1 MISKSDLILI
11 LTELSENG
19 IDTSKQ
25 ISKVLISRD
34 IPLDVVKFINDNRE
48 LEVNKFY
55 NHLRKSYNTGKSK
68 LYINIMKE
76 IDDVTEVLTTLS
88 SLNLQILLF
97 SKKVDDKQI
106 FFNHCRS
113 LEINKVLTLYFQNYD
128 LTNCIKLLRLIKA
141 DIIAFETINGRRQV
155 A

>member
-11 LTELSENG
+11 LTDLAENG
-19 IDTSKQ
+19 INTSNHIQ
-25 ISKVLISRD
+25 KVLTSRN

-55 NHLRKSYNTGKSK
+55 THLRKSYNTGKSK

-76 IDDVTEVLTTLS
+76 IEDVNEVLTTLS

-97 SKKVDDKQI
+97 SKKVDDKPL

-113 LEINKVLTLYFQNYD
+113 IEINKVLTLYFQNYD
-128 LTNCIKLLRLIKA
+128 LTNCIRLLRLIKA
-141 DIIAFETINGRRQV
+141 DIIAFETINGKRQV

>member
-25 ISKVLISRD
+25 ISKVLMSRD

>member
-25 ISKVLISRD
+25 ISKVLMSRD

-76 IDDVTEVLTTLS
+76 IDDITEVLTTLS

>member
-1 MISKSDLILI
+1 MISKSDLVLI

-19 IDTSKQ
+19 VDTSKQ
-25 ISKVLISRD
+25 ISKVLTSRE
-34 IPLDVVKFINDNRE
+34 IPLDVIKFINDQRE

-55 NHLRKSYNTGKSK
+55 THIRKSYNTGKSK
-68 LYINIMKE
+68 LYINIVKE

-97 SKKVDDKQI
+97 SKKVKDKQI
-106 FFNHCRS
+106 FFNHCRAA
-113 LEINKVLTLYFQNYD
+113 EINKVLTLYFQNYD